1 MTIDEIVQRE
11 VLGEASRACDLLI
24 DRVRGRVTSSAPQSA
39 VELSQFA
46 GAALEAYYDTLLR
59 ALLVGAARRDAAD
72 AERWVREQFHLG
84 LDRASAGLREA
95 VAESP
100 HRHTVAQK
108 LQQKMFEGEV
118 SLRRA
123 LLARFTEGAAVP
135 GTASMPDAVEA
146 SARTRTR
153 QRKAAAS

>member
-1 MTIDEIVQRE
+1 VTIDEIVERE

-24 DRVRGRVTSSAPQSA
+24 DRVRGRVTTSMPQSA

-59 ALLVGAARRDAAD
+59 ALLVGASRRASGD
-72 AERWVREQFHLG
+72 AERWVKDQFHLG
-84 LDRASAGLREA
+84 LDRASAGLREV
-95 VAESP
+95 VADSP

-123 LLARFTEGAAVP
+123 LMSRFAEGAVVG
-135 GTASMPDAVEA
+135 GTVGAADALEA
-146 SARTRTR
+146 PARSRAR
-153 QRKAAAS
+153 QRKAAS

>member
-1 MTIDEIVQRE
+1 VTIDEIVERD
-11 VLGEASRACDLLI
+11 VLGEAAQACALLI
-24 DRVRGRVTSSAPQSA
+24 ERVRGRVAKTPQSA

-59 ALLVGAARRDAAD
+59 VLMAAASRRAAAD
-72 AERWVREQFHLG
+72 ADNWVRQQFHDG
-84 LDRASAGLREA
+84 LDRACGALREA
-95 VAESP
+95 VADSP

-123 LLARFTEGAAVP
+123 LTSRFADGGVVPGAA
-135 GTASMPDAVEA
+135 ASSRGRV
-146 SARTRTR
+146 R
-153 QRKAAAS
+153 QRKIAG

>member
-1 MTIDEIVQRE
+1 M
-11 VLGEASRACDLLI
+11 
-24 DRVRGRVTSSAPQSA
+24 SAPQSA

-59 ALLVGAARRDAAD
+59 ALMIGAARRGMTDG
-72 AERWVREQFHLG
+72 ERWVKEQFHLG
-84 LDRASAGLREA
+84 LDRASAALREV

-118 SLRRA
+118 TLRRA
-123 LLARFTEGAAVP
+123 LMTRFAESAMVVGGLAETTDSVDVP
-135 GTASMPDAVEA
+135 
-146 SARTRTR
+146 ARTRQR
-153 QRKAAAS
+153 QRKAAS

>member
-1 MTIDEIVQRE
+1 MTIDEIVERE

-24 DRVRGRVTSSAPQSA
+24 ERVRGRVTMDAPQSA

-46 GAALEAYYDTLLR
+46 GAALEAYYDTMLR
-59 ALLVGAARRDAAD
+59 ALMVGANRRSTAD
-72 AERWVREQFHLG
+72 AERWVKEQFHLG
-84 LDRASAGLREA
+84 LDRASAALREV

-123 LLARFTEGAAVP
+123 LMSRFADGVATAGTLA
-135 GTASMPDAVEA
+135 DATLDA
-146 SARTRTR
+146 PSRARQR
-153 QRKAAAS
+153 QRKAAS

>member
-1 MTIDEIVQRE
+1 VTIDEIVERE
-11 VLGEASRACDLLI
+11 VLGEAGRACNLLVE
-24 DRVRGRVTSSAPQSA
+24 RVRGRVAALTPQSA

-59 ALLVGAARRDAAD
+59 VLMAAASRRAARDAD
-72 AERWVREQFHLG
+72 NWVRQQFHAG
-84 LDRASAGLREA
+84 LDRAGTALREA
-95 VAESP
+95 VADSP

-123 LLARFTEGAAVP
+123 LTARFATDEAVAVP
-135 GTASMPDAVEA
+135 AATTSRG
-146 SARTRTR
+146 RTR
-153 QRKAAAS
+153 QRKAAG

>member
-1 MTIDEIVQRE
+1 MTIDEIVERE
-11 VLGEASRACDLLI
+11 VLGEAGRACNLLVE
-24 DRVRGRVTSSAPQSA
+24 RVRGRVAALTPQSA

-59 ALLVGAARRDAAD
+59 VLMAAASRRAARDAD
-72 AERWVREQFHLG
+72 NWVRQQFHAG
-84 LDRASAGLREA
+84 LDRAGTALREA
-95 VAESP
+95 VADSP

-123 LLARFTEGAAVP
+123 LTARFATDEAEAVP
-135 GTASMPDAVEA
+135 AATTSRG
-146 SARTRTR
+146 RTR
-153 QRKAAAS
+153 QRKAAG

>member
-1 MTIDEIVQRE
+1 VTIDEIVQRE

-24 DRVRGRVTSSAPQSA
+24 DRVRGRVTSSVPQSA

-59 ALLVGAARRDAAD
+59 ALLVGAARRDQAD
-72 AERWVREQFHLG
+72 AERWVKDQFHLG
-84 LDRASAGLREA
+84 LDRASAGLREV

-123 LLARFTEGAAVP
+123 LMARFAEGAVVASAV
-135 GTASMPDAVEA
+135 GVADAVEA
-146 SARTRTR
+146 PARTRTR
-153 QRKAAAS
+153 QRKAAS

>member
-1 MTIDEIVQRE
+1 M
-11 VLGEASRACDLLI
+11 
-24 DRVRGRVTSSAPQSA
+24 PQSA

-59 ALLVGAARRDAAD
+59 ALLVGASRRASGD
-72 AERWVREQFHLG
+72 AERWVKDQFHLG
-84 LDRASAGLREA
+84 LDRASAGLREV
-95 VAESP
+95 VADSP

-123 LLARFTEGAAVP
+123 LMSRFAEGAVVG
-135 GTASMPDAVEA
+135 GTVGAADALEA
-146 SARTRTR
+146 PARSRAR
-153 QRKAAAS
+153 QRKAAS

>member
-1 MTIDEIVQRE
+1 VTIDEIVERE
-11 VLGEASRACDLLI
+11 VLGETCRACDLLI
-24 DRVRGRVTSSAPQSA
+24 DRVRSRVIGGAPQSA
-39 VELSQFA
+39 AELSLFA

-59 ALLVGAARRDAAD
+59 ALLAAASRRSDEDAD
-72 AERWVREQFHLG
+72 GWVRRQFHEG
-84 LDRASAGLREA
+84 LDRASTALREV

-123 LLARFTEGAAVP
+123 LTARF
-135 GTASMPDAVEA
+135 SEA
-146 SARTRTR
+146 SGARGANASDAAMSGRVSR
-153 QRKAAAS
+153 RKAAG